1 MAMAVLAERYGAQI
15 APVAVAHSLR
25 VSLVAIL
32 IPFGL
37 TYGGFPQ
44 GGRRVP
50 ASLAAEHSY
59 SRDLAGYR
67 AKFQK
72 NFTFITAPFW
82 CRSFSVLRVA
92 VRKPVTSI
100 GS

>member
-1 MAMAVLAERYGAQI
+1 MAVLAERYGAQI
-15 APVAVAHSLR
+15 AAVAVAHKLR

-50 ASLAAEHSY
+50 AGLAAEHSY

-72 NFTFITAPFW
+72 NFTFITAAFW
-82 CRSFSVLRVA
+82 CRSFSVLRWPFG
-92 VRKPVTSI
+92 RP
-100 GS
+100 